1 MNELIQGIAKS
12 AERAACLRPE
22 DYRDRDGYWVCG
34 RCNTRKQCD
43 LPVIPNVLPKPV
55 RVYCLC
61 KCEEDKLRREKA
73 KEKVVERKENLRSEG
88 LSDMDSQAAMSM
100 TLDKDDGSFPFMSNL
115 AKKYTQNWQT
125 IYKSGKGGLI
135 LWGSPGT
142 GKTYF
147 ATAIGNAIREQ
158 GVSVG
163 RVTAANLVEALS
175 GMYDGER
182 KTKVQMLN
190 YCDLLILDD
199 LGAER
204 DTQYGRE
211 VIFSLV
217 DDRYKRKKPLI
228 VTTNLTMKQM
238 QEPMTRK
245 GEVDMGYKRIFDRVL
260 GMGTPVQMSGESHRR
275 QEGREGRDLMRGLR

>member
-1 MNELIQGIAKS
+1 M
-12 AERAACLRPE
+12 
-22 DYRDRDGYWVCG
+22 
-34 RCNTRKQCD
+34 
-43 LPVIPNVLPKPV
+43 
-55 RVYCLC
+55 C
-61 KCEEDKLRREKA
+61 KCEEEKLRREKA
-73 KEKVVERKENLRSEG
+73 KEKVEERKENLRSEG
-88 LSDMDSQAAMSM
+88 LSDMDSQAARSM

-125 IYKSGKGGLI
+125 VYKSGKGGLI

-175 GMYDGER
+175 GMYDGEKR
-182 KTKVQMLN
+182 TKVQMLN